1 MENRDMRGRFIKGS
15 PGGPGRKKAKYK
27 VFNPVNPTYREQ
39 YVTRDKG
46 GRFVP
51 GTGGNPSVK
60 GDKIYIVWHE
70 GDFYKIGICKNAKS
84 RMGML
89 NSNTPYNA
97 EMIYLRKVESPIDV
111 EYAIKEMFVEKNV
124 KGEWYKFS
132 EDDIEFIQSF
142 IETHSSGNKALQMDL
157 FSNLIAGE
165 VQE

>member
-1 MENRDMRGRFIKGS
+1 
-15 PGGPGRKKAKYK
+15 
-27 VFNPVNPTYREQ
+27 
-39 YVTRDKG
+39 
-46 GRFVP
+46 
-51 GTGGNPSVK
+51 
-60 GDKIYIVWHE
+60 
-70 GDFYKIGICKNAKS
+70 
-84 RMGML
+84 ML